1 VLQRLYRKLIS
12 VCGIYQWL
20 CEQALVTKLLE
31 LLTPYESPSTHATVA
46 ELIKAIISLT
56 SPNAFNPNGGN
67 GADSQDLTAE
77 DTSNPQNQ
85 HGSVQTI
92 AHGNRSMSSDGNT
105 TTETT
110 SEGGAESNIS
120 PGQRDNRLIRDLVL
134 ASHIAMLVEPMHRKA
149 MWRNDE
155 EAVHVSDM
163 KSDNLVE
170 VDLQEGDAKDTVDE
184 VPVGEPPQENI
195 KDSRYSFDPYR
206 VEKLPSPASSS
217 SSFCQSI
224 TILIELIRKNNSDYS
239 EPYLFHSIRNRLMG
253 MQQRKVE
260 NRFQAKEKSEMDD
273 SHTSSLEEDAQDRQ
287 DMEDTMAEMSE
298 KLGIVHLGPLL
309 SQISD
314 RIGDLQS
321 VIKDPRHVV
330 SSDRVRSC
338 RTRAHDTFVGM
349 QMTARTPGTPNPLT
363 AERFRIV
370 ELYAEML
377 HCSNMSILNRPAG
390 SGPAYT
396 TDGRLKG
403 GLDALEQ
410 LGAALEGANN
420 TGNDNDGVLNEVTP
434 AKDLPVSSS
443 GSTECSLTGSDD
455 ELEERDILS
464 EQVGNVN
471 VSPRKDITHRFE
483 SPSAADSDEED
494 EPSTPKQHTFDDM
507 STATE
512 KLSISVEVPNV
523 EETGPSRRL
532 SILRSPV
539 NTTGSAKRNPEHG
552 GLPSLAVGD
561 TLKQMYIDQ
570 QVLPS
575 ITVSLCLHL
584 NNVHAFRDLPTPCHK
599 LCRISS
605 LNIQVTIS
613 CTT

>member
-1 VLQRLYRKLIS
+1 
-12 VCGIYQWL
+12 
-20 CEQALVTKLLE
+20 
-31 LLTPYESPSTHATVA
+31 
-46 ELIKAIISLT
+46 
-56 SPNAFNPNGGN
+56 
-67 GADSQDLTAE
+67 
-77 DTSNPQNQ
+77 
-85 HGSVQTI
+85 
-92 AHGNRSMSSDGNT
+92 MSSDGNT
-105 TTETT
+105 TTENT
-110 SEGGAESNIS
+110 SEGGAEPSIL

-155 EAVHVSDM
+155 EAVRVNDATSD
-163 KSDNLVE
+163 DLVE
-170 VDLQEGDAKDTVDE
+170 VNLQERDPKDTADNLPVGDA
-184 VPVGEPPQENI
+184 PHENI

-206 VEKLPSPASSS
+206 VEKLPSPSSIS

-260 NRFQAKEKSEMDD
+260 NRFQAKEKSEVDD

-309 SQISD
+309 SQISN

-330 SSDRVRSC
+330 SLDGVRSC
-338 RTRAHDTFVGM
+338 RRRNNDVSVKM

-377 HCSNMSILNRPAG
+377 HCSNMSILNRPVG

-443 GSTECSLTGSDD
+443 GSTDCSLTGSDD
-455 ELEERDILS
+455 ELEEGNILS
-464 EQVGNVN
+464 EHVGNVN
-471 VSPRKDITHRFE
+471 TSPRNNTSHLTE
-483 SPSAADSDEED
+483 SPPAQDPDEED

-507 STATE
+507 SAATE
-512 KLSISVEVPNV
+512 KLSISVDAANV

-539 NTTGSAKRNPEHG
+539 NTIGSAKRITEHG
-552 GLPSLAVGD
+552 GLPSLAIGD

-575 ITVSLCLHL
+575 ITVSLCL
-584 NNVHAFRDLPTPCHK
+584 
-599 LCRISS
+599 
-605 LNIQVTIS
+605 
-613 CTT
+613 

>member
-1 VLQRLYRKLIS
+1 
-12 VCGIYQWL
+12 
-20 CEQALVTKLLE
+20 
-31 LLTPYESPSTHATVA
+31 
-46 ELIKAIISLT
+46 
-56 SPNAFNPNGGN
+56 
-67 GADSQDLTAE
+67 
-77 DTSNPQNQ
+77 
-85 HGSVQTI
+85 
-92 AHGNRSMSSDGNT
+92 MSSDGNT

-330 SSDRVRSC
+330 SSD
-338 RTRAHDTFVGM
+338 
-349 QMTARTPGTPNPLT
+349 
-363 AERFRIV
+363 
-370 ELYAEML
+370 
-377 HCSNMSILNRPAG
+377 
-390 SGPAYT
+390 
-396 TDGRLKG
+396 
-403 GLDALEQ
+403 
-410 LGAALEGANN
+410 
-420 TGNDNDGVLNEVTP
+420 
-434 AKDLPVSSS
+434 
-443 GSTECSLTGSDD
+443 
-455 ELEERDILS
+455 
-464 EQVGNVN
+464 
-471 VSPRKDITHRFE
+471 
-483 SPSAADSDEED
+483 
-494 EPSTPKQHTFDDM
+494 
-507 STATE
+507 
-512 KLSISVEVPNV
+512 
-523 EETGPSRRL
+523 
-532 SILRSPV
+532 
-539 NTTGSAKRNPEHG
+539 
-552 GLPSLAVGD
+552 
-561 TLKQMYIDQ
+561 
-570 QVLPS
+570 
-575 ITVSLCLHL
+575 
-584 NNVHAFRDLPTPCHK
+584 
-599 LCRISS
+599 
-605 LNIQVTIS
+605 
-613 CTT
+613 

>member
-1 VLQRLYRKLIS
+1 MLQRLYRKLIS

-330 SSDRVRSC
+330 SSD
-338 RTRAHDTFVGM
+338 
-349 QMTARTPGTPNPLT
+349 
-363 AERFRIV
+363 
-370 ELYAEML
+370 
-377 HCSNMSILNRPAG
+377 
-390 SGPAYT
+390 
-396 TDGRLKG
+396 
-403 GLDALEQ
+403 
-410 LGAALEGANN
+410 
-420 TGNDNDGVLNEVTP
+420 
-434 AKDLPVSSS
+434 
-443 GSTECSLTGSDD
+443 
-455 ELEERDILS
+455 
-464 EQVGNVN
+464 
-471 VSPRKDITHRFE
+471 
-483 SPSAADSDEED
+483 
-494 EPSTPKQHTFDDM
+494 
-507 STATE
+507 
-512 KLSISVEVPNV
+512 
-523 EETGPSRRL
+523 
-532 SILRSPV
+532 
-539 NTTGSAKRNPEHG
+539 
-552 GLPSLAVGD
+552 
-561 TLKQMYIDQ
+561 
-570 QVLPS
+570 
-575 ITVSLCLHL
+575 
-584 NNVHAFRDLPTPCHK
+584 
-599 LCRISS
+599 
-605 LNIQVTIS
+605 
-613 CTT
+613 